1 MRSKDW
7 RSKQWRLR
15 VAALLGAVTFG
26 VVAFAAPASSQSAA
40 PATSTETKK
49 TDAKKDKKAEAKKTE
64 TKPELKKDAKP
75 EAKKDVKA
83 TKANDTKAKDAKAQ
97 AKPADKPSDKKA
109 DAKSAEKKPDTK
121 TDKKQAKKRGKDKK
135 EAVAPAK
142 PAAAAAV
149 PAQSG
154 HTLGVAPPSAPPAV
168 AAPAKPRVQL
178 AAAASM
184 ATPAI
189 DVAAVKRAAELIR
202 SRRQSDAGD
211 VKNSIGDPV
220 AKKLVEWMILRSD
233 DAGVDFSRYA
243 AFISSSAGWPSL
255 STMRRKA
262 EALLFQ
268 ERPAPSTVIAFFASN
283 KPLSAKGKF
292 ALARALQAQGDTK
305 GAQAVVRDTWRN
317 DGFSADVESRVYEQ
331 FSDLLTREDHKARM
345 DRRLYEKDDLDA
357 GMRAANRLGG
367 DQPAIA
373 KARIAMIDKGA
384 NKALLDAVP
393 AASRNDIGYKFARI
407 QYLRRTEKHAEAAEV
422 MATVP
427 QLDSSHDLDEWWVE
441 RRLLARKLLDDGDAK
456 RAYQVARDATPPER
470 DVYRSEQQFTAG
482 WIALRFLQDPKTAYA
497 HFLKV
502 GEGNDN
508 PIALSR
514 ASYWQGRAMEAM
526 GRASE
531 ARAHYQQAAKYPTAY
546 YGQIARAKAGLNEL
560 TLNPPPSLTSVEKVR
575 LMQLEIVRA
584 AEILYA
590 IDARDHVNAFLA
602 DLGDKADDSG
612 ALQVLA
618 DVAAKYED
626 PRGMLL
632 VGKLSLARSH
642 PLEHAAFPT
651 VGLPGYTSIGPEVE
665 PALVYSIAR
674 QESWFNP
681 KTVSSAKAMGY
692 MQVTPQAGK
701 YLAKKFNVTYDE
713 KRLLSDNVYNLQ
725 MGAAELGDVIKD
737 YRGSYIL
744 AFAAYNAGRGRV
756 KEWIGRFGDPRDPK
770 VDPIDWV
777 ERIPFAE
784 TRNYVQRVMENS
796 QVYRVRFGGGSK
808 LLIEAD
814 LRRGLLTN

>member
-1 MRSKDW
+1 MRSKTW
-7 RSKQWRLR
+7 RAR
-15 VAALLGAVTFG
+15 VAALLGTVALG

-40 PATSTETKK
+40 PAASTESKK
-49 TDAKKDKKAEAKKTE
+49 VDAKKDKKAEPKKAEAKKTE
-64 TKPELKKDAKP
+64 TKPEPKKDSKAK
-75 EAKKDVKA
+75 
-83 TKANDTKAKDAKAQ
+83 DTKAKDTVKAE
-97 AKPADKPSDKKA
+97 AKPADKPADKKA
-109 DAKSAEKKPDTK
+109 DAKSADKKPDAKTGKKHTK
-121 TDKKQAKKRGKDKK
+121 KHGKDKK
-135 EAVAPAK
+135 EAAAPA
-142 PAAAAAV
+142 AL

-154 HTLGVAPPSAPPAV
+154 HNLGAAPSPAPPAV
-168 AAPAKPRVQL
+168 AAPARPRVQL
-178 AAAASM
+178 AASTTM

-189 DVAAVKRAAELIR
+189 DVAAVKRAVELVR
-202 SRRQSDAGD
+202 NRRQSDAGD
-211 VKNSIGDPV
+211 VKNTIGDPV
-220 AKKLVEWMILRSD
+220 AKKLVEWLILRSD
-233 DAGVDFSRYA
+233 DATVDFSRYA
-243 AFISSSAGWPSL
+243 AFISASPGWPSMTTL
-255 STMRRKA
+255 RRKA

-268 ERPAPSTVIAFFASN
+268 ERPSPATVTAFFASN

-305 GAQAVVRDTWRN
+305 GAQTVVRDAWRN

-345 DRRLYEKDDLDA
+345 DRRLYEKDDTEA

-373 KARIAMIDKGA
+373 KARIAMIDRGS
-384 NKALLDAVP
+384 NKAALDAVP

-407 QYLRRTEKHAEAAEV
+407 QYLRRTEKHAEAADV
-422 MATVP
+422 MATIP
-427 QLDSSHDLDEWWVE
+427 QLDASHDLDEWWVE

-456 RAYQVARDATPPER
+456 RAYQVARDATIPER
-470 DVYRSEQQFTAG
+470 DAYRSEQQFTAG
-482 WIALRFLQDPKTAYA
+482 WIALRFLHDPKTAYA
-497 HFLKV
+497 HFAKI
-502 GEGNDN
+502 GDGNDN

-514 ASYWQGRAMEAM
+514 AAYWQGRALEAM
-526 GRASE
+526 NRTSE
-531 ARAHYQQAAKYPTAY
+531 ARARYQEAAKYPTAY

-560 TLNPPPSLTSVEKVR
+560 TLNPPPSLTSIEKAR
-575 LMQLEIVRA
+575 LSQLEVVRA

-590 IDARDHVNAFLA
+590 VDARDHVSAFLA
-602 DLGDKADDSG
+602 DLGDKADDAG
-612 ALQVLA
+612 ALQALA

-632 VGKLSLARSH
+632 VGKLSLGRGH

-681 KTVSSAKAMGY
+681 KTISSAKAMGF

-756 KEWIGRFGDPRDPK
+756 KEWIGRYGDPRDPK

-796 QVYRVRFGGGSK
+796 QVYRVRFGGGSR

-814 LRRGLLTN
+814 LRRGALTN

>member
-1 MRSKDW
+1 MVRKRLTSSKAW
-7 RSKQWRLR
+7 RAR
-15 VAALLGAVTFG
+15 VVALLGTVALG
-26 VVAFAAPASSQSAA
+26 VIAFAAPASAQTA
-40 PATSTETKK
+40 PSTATAESKK
-49 TDAKKDKKAEAKKTE
+49 PDAKKKAEAKTAEPKASPKKN
-64 TKPELKKDAKP
+64 TK
-75 EAKKDVKA
+75 VS
-83 TKANDTKAKDAKAQ
+83 DTKGKDAKAE
-97 AKPADKPSDKKA
+97 AKPSDKPADKKA
-109 DAKSAEKKPDTK
+109 DAKSAEKKPDAK
-121 TDKKQAKKRGKDKK
+121 AEKKQAKKRGKDKK
-135 EAVAPAK
+135 EAAAPAK
-142 PAAAAAV
+142 PASAPV
-149 PAQSG
+149 QSG
-154 HTLGVAPPSAPPAV
+154 HNLGAAPPAPAAPPV
-168 AAPAKPRVQL
+168 AAAPARPRVQL
-178 AAAASM
+178 AATSAL

-189 DVAAVKRAAELIR
+189 DVAAVKRAVELVR
-202 SRRQSDAGD
+202 NRRQSDAAD

-220 AKKLVEWMILRSD
+220 AKKLVEWLILRSD

-243 AFISSSAGWPSL
+243 AFIASSPGWPSM
-255 STMRRKA
+255 STLRRKA

-268 ERPAPSTVIAFFASN
+268 EKPAPATVTAFFASN

-292 ALARALQAQGDTK
+292 ALARALLAQGDSK
-305 GAQAVVRDTWRN
+305 GAQTIVRDTWRN
-317 DGFSADVESRVYEQ
+317 DGFSAEVESRVHDQ
-331 FSDLLTREDHKARM
+331 FSDMLTREDHKARM
-345 DRRLYEKDDLDA
+345 DRRLYEKDDTEA

-367 DQPAIA
+367 DQPALA
-373 KARIAMIDKGA
+373 RARIAMIDRGS
-384 NKALLDAVP
+384 NKAALDAVP
-393 AASRNDIGYKFARI
+393 AALRNDIGYKFARI

-422 MATVP
+422 MASVP

-456 RAYQVARDATPPER
+456 RAYQVARDATMPER
-470 DVYRSEQQFTAG
+470 DAYRAEQQFTAG
-482 WIALRFLQDPKTAYA
+482 WIALRFLNDPRTAYA
-497 HFLKV
+497 HFQKV

-514 ASYWQGRAMEAM
+514 AAYWQGRAMEAM
-526 GRASE
+526 GRNSE
-531 ARAHYQQAAKYPTAY
+531 ARAHYQEAAKYPTAY

-560 TLNPPPSLTSVEKVR
+560 TLNPPPALSSTEKVR
-575 LMQLEIVRA
+575 LSQLEIVRA
-584 AEILYA
+584 AELLYA
-590 IDARDHVNAFLA
+590 VDARDQVSAFLA
-602 DLGDKADDSG
+602 DLGDKLEDPG
-612 ALQVLA
+612 ALQALA
-618 DVAAKYED
+618 DVSAKYED

-632 VGKLSLARSH
+632 IGKLSLGRGH

-651 VGLPGYTSIGPEVE
+651 VGLPGYTPVGPEVE

-681 KTVSSAKAMGY
+681 KTVSSAKAMGF

-756 KEWIGRFGDPRDPK
+756 KEWIGRYGDPRDPK

-796 QVYRVRFGGGSK
+796 QVYRVRFGGSSK

>member
-1 MRSKDW
+1 
-7 RSKQWRLR
+7 
-15 VAALLGAVTFG
+15 VALLGAAALGALVFT
-26 VVAFAAPASSQSAA
+26 APASSQSASTT
-40 PATSTETKK
+40 PAAEAKKPETK
-49 TDAKKDKKAEAKKTE
+49 KKAEAKK
-64 TKPELKKDAKP
+64 PEPKKDASKDVKKDAK
-75 EAKKDVKA
+75 
-83 TKANDTKAKDAKAQ
+83 AKDAAKASE
-97 AKPADKPSDKKA
+97 KPADKKA
-109 DAKSAEKKPDTK
+109 DAKA
-121 TDKKQAKKRGKDKK
+121 DKKQAKKRGKDKK
-135 EAVAPAK
+135 EV
-142 PAAAAAV
+142 AAV
-149 PAQSG
+149 PAGAPAQSG
-154 HTLGVAPPSAPPAV
+154 HNLGPAPAASSP
-168 AAPAKPRVQL
+168 AAPARPRVQL
-178 AAAASM
+178 AAAPAL

-189 DVAAVKRAAELIR
+189 DVAAVKRAIELVR

-220 AKKLVEWMILRSD
+220 AKKLVEWLILRSD
-233 DAGVDFSRYA
+233 DPGVDFSRYA
-243 AFISSSAGWPSL
+243 AFIASSPGWPSL
-255 STMRRKA
+255 STLRRKA

-268 ERPAPSTVIAFFASN
+268 ERPSPATVTAYFAAN

-292 ALARALQAQGDTK
+292 ALARALLAQGDSK
-305 GAQAVVRDTWRN
+305 GAQTVVRDAWRN

-331 FSDLLTREDHKARM
+331 FGDLLTREDHKARM
-345 DRRLYEKDDLDA
+345 DRRLYEKDDTDA
-357 GMRAANRLGG
+357 GLRAANRLGG
-367 DQPAIA
+367 DQVAIA
-373 KARIAMIDKGA
+373 KARIAMIDRGS
-384 NKALLDAVP
+384 NKAALDAVP
-393 AASRNDIGYKFARI
+393 AAARNDIGYKFARI
-407 QYLRRTEKHAEAAEV
+407 QYLRRTEKHAEAADV

-427 QLDSSHDLDEWWVE
+427 QLDATHDLDEWWVE
-441 RRLLARKLLDDGDAK
+441 RRLLARKLLDDSDAK
-456 RAYQVARDATPPER
+456 RAYQVARDATTPER
-470 DVYRSEQQFTAG
+470 DVYRSEHQFTAG
-482 WIALRFLQDPKTAYA
+482 WIALRFLNDPRTALA
-497 HFLKV
+497 HFQKV

-514 ASYWQGRAMEAM
+514 ASYWQGRALEAM
-526 GRASE
+526 GRNSE
-531 ARAHYQQAAKYPTAY
+531 ARAHYQEAAKYPTAY
-546 YGQIARAKAGLNEL
+546 YGQIARAKAGLSEL
-560 TLNPPPSLTSVEKVR
+560 TLNPPLALSSTEKVR
-575 LMQLEIVRA
+575 LAQLEIVRA
-584 AEILYA
+584 AELLYA
-590 IDARDHVNAFLA
+590 VDARDHVSAFLA
-602 DLGDKADDSG
+602 DLGDKLDDPG
-612 ALQVLA
+612 ALQALA

-632 VGKLSLARSH
+632 IGKLSLARRH
-642 PLEHAAFPT
+642 PMEHAAFPT
-651 VGLPGYTSIGPEVE
+651 VGLPSYTSIGPEVE

-681 KTVSSAKAMGY
+681 KTVSSAKAMGF

-713 KRLLSDNVYNLQ
+713 KRLLSDNVYNMQ

-756 KEWIGRFGDPRDPK
+756 KEWIGRYGDPRDPK